1 MILGAISIS
10 RTAHDSAR
18 IFGALTGAGV
28 FAFLGMGYAYVFV
41 VVVYGIGLFFTANVS
56 RAHPL
61 KDGRIKQDAGKTS
74 QLQELKVGLLY
85 IWNTPAVL
93 AIMWLAFL
101 ANLTAF
107 PLTHGLMPFVA
118 RDVLQVD
125 ENGLGQLLAAFS
137 AGAVLGALLLAWF
150 RAQKYSSRMMLINL
164 VMWYAM
170 LVIFTVAGTKISGIV
185 ILIFVGIAHSFSMV
199 SMAAALLEKTDQMVR
214 GRIMGVR
221 VLAVYGVPLGLL
233 GAGFL
238 IESVGFVSF
247 IWIYAS
253 IGTVFT
259 LLIGIKWR
267 KALWPL

>member
-1 MILGAISIS
+1 MVLCPLLLE
-10 RTAHDSAR
+10 TFFKWTKTDWVNYWQH
-18 IFGALTGAGV
+18 
-28 FAFLGMGYAYVFV
+28 FLLV
-41 VVVYGIGLFFTANVS
+41 
-56 RAHPL
+56 
-61 KDGRIKQDAGKTS
+61 
-74 QLQELKVGLLY
+74 
-85 IWNTPAVL
+85 
-93 AIMWLAFL
+93 
-101 ANLTAF
+101 
-107 PLTHGLMPFVA
+107 PF
-118 RDVLQVD
+118 
-125 ENGLGQLLAAFS
+125 
-137 AGAVLGALLLAWF
+137 LGALLLAWF

>member
-1 MILGAISIS
+1 
-10 RTAHDSAR
+10 
-18 IFGALTGAGV
+18 
-28 FAFLGMGYAYVFV
+28 
-41 VVVYGIGLFFTANVS
+41 
-56 RAHPL
+56 
-61 KDGRIKQDAGKTS
+61 
-74 QLQELKVGLLY
+74 
-85 IWNTPAVL
+85 
-93 AIMWLAFL
+93 
-101 ANLTAF
+101 
-107 PLTHGLMPFVA
+107 
-118 RDVLQVD
+118 
-125 ENGLGQLLAAFS
+125 
-137 AGAVLGALLLAWF
+137 
-150 RAQKYSSRMMLINL
+150 
-164 VMWYAM
+164 MWYAM